1 MSKRLRVDM
10 VSDVVCPWCA
20 VGLYSLLQAQEVF
33 EDVALDLHFQP
44 FELSPD
50 LPKEEELVRP
60 HLMKKYGMTSEQ
72 VLNNQQQITARGKE
86 VGFDFDFNPTS
97 MKWNTLD
104 AHRLLHWAQ
113 VLGEEGQALKLK
125 QALLVATFSEN
136 QNIADV
142 NVLAGVAEKVG
153 LDFEATLALLA
164 SDRYLDEV
172 KQQELHW
179 QQLGIQSVPAF
190 VFEQQYLVSGGQTPE
205 RFREVIAKLVS
216 EQKD

>member
-33 EDVALDLHFQP
+33 EGVALDLHFHP
-44 FELSPD
+44 FELSPN
-50 LPKEEELVRP
+50 LPPEGELVEP

-72 VLNNQQQITARGKE
+72 VLHNQQQITARGKE

-113 VLGEEGQALKLK
+113 VLGEEAQALKLK

-136 QNIADV
+136 QNIADA
-142 NVLAGVAEKVG
+142 NVLAGLRRRLDWISRPLWHCWLLTVTWMRSSNRNCIGSNWVFNQCPPLCLSNSIWSVAAKHP
-153 LDFEATLALLA
+153 
-164 SDRYLDEV
+164 S
-172 KQQELHW
+172 
-179 QQLGIQSVPAF
+179 AF
-190 VFEQQYLVSGGQTPE
+190 V
-205 RFREVIAKLVS
+205 K
-216 EQKD
+216 